1 MLYNIALMDSQDLN
15 LLFIPL
21 LIFLARILDVSIGT
35 LRIIF
40 VSRGMK
46 YLAPIFGFL
55 EVLIWLIALG
65 EIMKNLTNPINYIAY
80 AGGFATGNFVGIY
93 LAGKLS
99 MGMVCV
105 RIITPENADKL
116 LDQFKAKHIG
126 YTVVEAKGSTGEV
139 QLIFTII
146 KRKDLKYI
154 YELIHKFSPKAFISI
169 EEIQD
174 VEKGIFPQPLSI
186 KDVFRKRILS
196 RLGK

>member
-1 MLYNIALMDSQDLN
+1 MLYNTALMDSQDLN
-15 LLFIPL
+15 FLFIPL

-46 YLAPIFGFL
+46 YVAPIFGFL

-65 EIMKNLTNPINYIAY
+65 EIMKNLTNPVNYVAY

-116 LDQFKAKHIG
+116 LDQFKAEQIG

-154 YELIHKFSPKAFISI
+154 YELIHKFTPKAFISI
-169 EEIQD
+169 EEVQD

-186 KDVFRKRILS
+186 KDIFRKRILS